1 MPYGTEY
8 IGQKSRRGSRRKR
21 LSGEVSS
28 ATNLFLPRKVMACT
42 NLDKNESQAG
52 AFKSDIA
59 PEMYIELNDYGSYYS
74 RRVLEVN
81 IEVFKMAFSTP
92 SDESQQFLDIGCGT
106 GDFTR
111 EHILPTCEPC
121 RRIVAVD
128 SSEIML
134 KYAREKYAHEKIVY
148 EHLDIDNDVSGFLK
162 KHGAFQRVYSFRTLQ
177 WSQDL
182 SGALRNIAEL
192 LVPGGECLLLFFA
205 RAFLMESFKQ
215 MSRLEP
221 WSKYADV
228 LLRGV
233 PKSHEIIDQKG
244 QHAYLSSVLSSA
256 GLIPCTAE
264 VLVNPYMIWIQGMM
278 QIANPVFS
286 LLSESERPSFQEAL
300 STHLP

>member
-1 MPYGTEY
+1 
-8 IGQKSRRGSRRKR
+8 
-21 LSGEVSS
+21 
-28 ATNLFLPRKVMACT
+28 MACT

-59 PEMYIELNDYGSYYS
+59 PEMYIELNDNGSYYS
-74 RRVLEVN
+74 RSILQ
-81 IEVFKMAFSTP
+81 VFKMAFSTP

-121 RRIVAVD
+121 RRIVAID
-128 SSEIML
+128 CSESML

-148 EHLDIDNDVSGFLK
+148 DHLDIDKDVSAFSK
-162 KHGAFQRVYSFRTLQ
+162 KHGGFQRVYSFKTLQ

-182 SGALRNIAEL
+182 SCTLKNIAEL
-192 LVPGGECLLLFFA
+192 LVPGGECLLFFFA
-205 RAFLMESFKQ
+205 RTFLMESFKQ

-233 PKSHEIIDQKG
+233 PKSHDIIDQKG
-244 QHAYLSSVLSSA
+244 QHAYLSAALSSA
-256 GLIPCTAE
+256 GLIPYTAE
-264 VLVNPYMIWIQGMM
+264 VLVKPHLTWRPGD
-278 QIANPVFS
+278 S
-286 LLSESERPSFQEAL
+286 CESTSIPWHVKS
-300 STHLP
+300 